1 MLISSLRIAMRLSR
15 CPGIPGAGCWDGI
28 WIQAG
33 PRPADSDAPD
43 SVFSELIRVIS
54 LERR

>member
-28 WIQAG
+28 WKFQAG
-33 PRPADSDAPD
+33 PPPADSAAPD
-43 SVFSELIRVIS
+43 SVFLNDRVIS

>member
-28 WIQAG
+28 RKFQAG
-33 PRPADSDAPD
+33 PRPADSGAPD
-43 SVFSELIRVIS
+43 SVFENDRVIS